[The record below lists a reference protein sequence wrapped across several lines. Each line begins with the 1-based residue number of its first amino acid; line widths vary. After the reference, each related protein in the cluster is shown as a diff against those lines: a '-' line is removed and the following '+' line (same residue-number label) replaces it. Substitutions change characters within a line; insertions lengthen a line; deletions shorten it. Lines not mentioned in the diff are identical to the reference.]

1 MLPADIANARASSL
15 EMIELGAP
23 LRDVL
28 THMVRL
34 VEAHAPNDCIAAI
47 LLLDAEGR
55 LRTGAAPSLPDDYN
69 RAVDGLQPSPR
80 LGTCAKAAATGKVVL
95 TPNIADDPN
104 WATLKALPLSRGLVA
119 AWSQPILARDGRV
132 LGTFGT
138 YFRTLRE
145 PSDHERRLVEV
156 LAEIAAVAIEGD
168 RAPSP
173 VFADTAP
180 SPAP

>member
-1 MLPADIANARASSL
+1 MAPADIADARASSL

-104 WATLKALPLSRGLVA
+104 WATLKALPLSRGLRLRRGITSA
-119 AWSQPILARDGRV
+119 AGRCGGG
-132 LGTFGT
+132 LQAAH
-138 YFRTLRE
+138 RLNIADPRQHDLRA
-145 PSDHERRLVEV
+145 
-156 LAEIAAVAIEGD
+156 AEHL
-168 RAPSP
+168 
-173 VFADTAP
+173 TA
-180 SPAP
+180 